1 MLLRLAGRLDCLNAA
16 VGRTV
21 AWLAILMVLI
31 QFALVLMRYV
41 FGLGSIMVQES
52 LLYAHGA
59 LFLLAAGY
67 GLGTDSHVRIDI
79 FYARASARGR
89 AWIDLVGTGLL
100 PMVICA
106 VIAWVGWPYVR
117 ASWAILEGSRETSG
131 IPAVFLQKTLILGFA
146 GLLFLQGLACL
157 IRAAVRIARPDA
169 AQQSR
174 FGRGE
179 G

>member
-1 MLLRLAGRLDCLNAA
+1 MNLA
-16 VGRTV
+16 VGRSV

-31 QFALVLMRYV
+31 QVVLVLMRYV

-67 GLGTDSHVRIDI
+67 GLATDSHVRIDI
-79 FYARASARGR
+79 FYARASVRVR

-100 PMVICA
+100 PMTICA

-131 IPAVFLQKTLILGFA
+131 IPAVFLQKTLILVFA

-157 IRAAVRIARPDA
+157 IRAAHRIARPDDPA
-169 AQQSR
+169 TDAFRQD
-174 FGRGE
+174 E
-179 G
+179 A